1 MLKNPKI
8 DHGASHPM
16 HRDAAL
22 RERAHKVIPGGMWGH
37 MNAARLPAG
46 MPQFFSRAKGTRLH
60 DVDGNEYIDFMCAFG
75 PMILGYAD
83 PEVDAAVAV
92 QRAQMDIANGPGE
105 VLVELAE
112 LMVETIPAADW
123 AMFSKNGTDATTA
136 CVMIARAH
144 TGRRK
149 ILVAEGAYHGSAP
162 WCTPWPGGTTPE
174 DRAHQIRYTYNNIA
188 SLEAAVA
195 QAGDDLAAILVSA
208 FRHDARMDQELPTQ
222 AFANATRALADRHD
236 AALILDD
243 VRAGFRIDLGGSWE
257 PLGVRPDLAA
267 WSKALGNGYPI
278 AAVTG
283 TNWMRD
289 AAPKIFVTGSFWCGA
304 AAMAAAVATIRKL
317 HRTDAVAHMTRLGGL
332 LRSGIQARADGLG
345 VGLRQTGPV
354 QLPIMLFDDDA
365 DFRKGNLFA
374 VTALQH
380 GAYLHPWH
388 NMFLSVAHSEDD
400 IAVALRATSKALE
413 AVERAFP
420 ATGTRTTEIS
430 DG

>member
-1 MLKNPKI
+1 MLKEPQA
-8 DHGASHPM
+8 DHNAVRHL

-22 RERAHKVIPGGMWGH
+22 RDRARKVIPGGMWGH
-37 MNAARLPAG
+37 MNAVRLPAG

-60 DVDGNEYIDFMCAFG
+60 DVDDNEYVDFMCAFG

-83 PEVDAAVAV
+83 PDVDAAVAA
-92 QRAQMDIANGPGE
+92 QRGRMDIANGPGE

-112 LMVETIPAADW
+112 LMVETIPAADR

-144 TGRRK
+144 AGRRK

-174 DRAHQIRYTYNNIA
+174 DRAHLIHYVYNDIA
-188 SLEAAVA
+188 SLEAAGA
-195 QAGDDLAAILVSA
+195 EAGDDLAGILASA
-208 FRHDARMDQELPTQ
+208 FRHDARFDQELPTQ
-222 AFANATRALADRHD
+222 AFANAARALADRQD

-243 VRAGFRIDLGGSWE
+243 VRAGFRIDLGGSWQ

-283 TNWMRD
+283 TERLRE
-289 AAPKIFVTGSFWCGA
+289 AATKIFVTGSFWCGA
-304 AAMAAAVATIRKL
+304 GAMAAAVATISKL
-317 HRTDAVAHMTRLGGL
+317 HRTNAVAHMTRLGGM
-332 LRSGIQARADGLG
+332 LRTGLQAQADGLG
-345 VGLRQTGPV
+345 VGLRQTGPAS
-354 QLPIMLFDDDA
+354 LPMVLFDDDP
-365 DFRKGNLFA
+365 DFAKANLFV
-374 VTALQH
+374 VTALQR
-380 GAYLHPWH
+380 GVYLHPWH

-400 IAVALRATSKALE
+400 IAIALKATQKALE
-413 AVERAFP
+413 AVAGAFP
-420 ATGTRTTEIS
+420 QAAAGRTETV